1 MAELQGPPEL
11 AFTVFTPTYNRAHT
25 LPGVYGSLRAQ
36 TFHDFE
42 WIIVDDGSTDETE
55 RLVAGWIPQ
64 AGFPIRYFKQPNSGK
79 HVAFNRAVREA
90 QGQLFLSFDS
100 DDRCVPETLE
110 KFWRHWCAIPE
121 NERNRFST
129 LSVLCMTSKGEVI
142 GKRYPQDVY
151 DAHTFQEQFAVRDS
165 ERWGVNRT
173 DVLKTMPY
181 EEFPGEKFIPEG
193 CVWNLLSA
201 RYSTRFVNDP
211 LRIYEA
217 GSDSL
222 SRDTIALRAR
232 NPKGSCKYYAD
243 LSGYPLP
250 LMDRVKSLIN
260 YARFAFHAGEDSF
273 QAVDSVPDLKRKALL
288 SILLPFAYIYFR
300 LDRIRIEKRSKL

>member
-1 MAELQGPPEL
+1 MAEPQGPPEF

-25 LPGVYGSLRAQ
+25 LPRVYHSLVAQ
-36 TFHDFE
+36 TFRNFE

-55 RLVAGWIPQ
+55 RLVAAWIPQ
-64 AGFPIRYFKQPNSGK
+64 AGFPIRYFRQPNSGK

-100 DDRCVPETLE
+100 DDTCVSETLE
-110 KFWRHWCAIPE
+110 KFWRYWCAIPE
-121 NERNRFST
+121 SERNRFST

-151 DAHTFQEQFAVRDS
+151 DAHTFQEQFAGRDS

-173 DVLKTMPY
+173 DILKTMPY

-193 CVWNLLSA
+193 CVWNRLSA
-201 RYSTRFVNDP
+201 RYSTRFVNEP

-222 SRDTIALRAR
+222 STDTIALRAR
-232 NPKGSCKYYAD
+232 NPRGSCKYYAE

-250 LMDRVKSLIN
+250 FRERVKALIS
-260 YARFAFHAGEDSF
+260 YARFAFHAGKNSL
-273 QAVDSVPDLKRKALL
+273 QTVKSVRGLNRRALL
-288 SILLPFAYIYFR
+288 TVTVPFAYIYFR